1 MPNFTKKIT
10 MGKFDNKTVLI
21 TGAGRGIGQAIAI
34 KFGQEGANVIVN
46 DLNDD
51 DTAKDTIN
59 QVTATGAK
67 AVFIQ
72 GDISKVANTQT
83 LFAQALAA
91 FGKVDILINNAGVEI
106 HAPFWDVTEQQ
117 YDIVMNV
124 NLKGMFFLT
133 QAFVQ
138 YLKTNNLPG
147 VIVNNSSVHEELP
160 FPNFTAYCAS
170 KGAMQMVMRNLA
182 VELAPLNIRINNVA
196 PGAIRTPINAT
207 LLSKPELLGPLENNI
222 SMHRLGEPMDVANV
236 MAFLASDDAKYVTG
250 STYTVDGGLEY
261 HYTEQ

>member
-1 MPNFTKKIT
+1 MEKFT
-10 MGKFDNKTVLI
+10 NKTVLI
-21 TGAGRGIGQAIAI
+21 TGAGRGIGRAIAV
-34 KFGQEGANVIVN
+34 KFAQEGANVIVN
-46 DLNDD
+46 DLHYDD
-51 DTAKDTIN
+51 NATETIN
-59 QVTATGAK
+59 QISAVGAK
-67 AVFIQ
+67 SVFLEA
-72 GDISKVANTQT
+72 DISKVENV
-83 LFAQALAA
+83 QALVNKAVAA
-91 FGKVDILINNAGVEI
+91 FGQLDILINNAGVEI
-106 HAPFWDVTEQQ
+106 HAPFWEVTEQQ

-138 YLKTNNLPG
+138 YLKANNLPG

-196 PGAIRTPINAT
+196 PGAIRTPINST
-207 LLSKPELLGPLENNI
+207 LLSKPELLAPLQNNI
-222 SMHRLGEPMDVANV
+222 SMHRLGEPEDVANV

>member
-1 MPNFTKKIT
+1 
-10 MGKFDNKTVLI
+10 MGKFTGRTALI
-21 TGAGRGIGQAIAI
+21 TGSGRGIGRAIAV
-34 KFGQEGANVIVN
+34 KFAQEGANVVVN
-46 DLNDD
+46 DLHDD
-51 DTAKDTIN
+51 DNAKETIK
-59 QVTATGAK
+59 QIEATGAK
-67 AVFIQ
+67 AIFLQ
-72 GDISKVANTQT
+72 ADISKVENV
-83 LFAQALAA
+83 QALVTQAIA
-91 FGKVDILINNAGVEI
+91 TFGQLDVLINNAGVEI
-106 HAPFWDVTEQQ
+106 HAPFWEVTEQQ

-138 YLKTNNLPG
+138 YLKTNNRPG

-160 FPNFTAYCAS
+160 FPNFAPYCAS
-170 KGAMQMVMRNLA
+170 KGALQMVMRNLA

-196 PGAIRTPINAT
+196 PGAIRTPINAD
-207 LLSKPELLGPLENNI
+207 LLSKPELLGPLQNNI
-222 SMHRLGEPMDVANV
+222 SMHRLGEPEDVANV